1 MKIEKHK
8 KFLNE
13 TKASISIFNSQKEEL
28 VKSLEDFELD
38 VKALKEAKEIINATG
53 ILAQEEVQQVIE
65 QLVTE
70 CLQYIFGESFSF
82 KMENRIVRN
91 QPETYLYVLEN
102 GNLFSLKED
111 EAGGVLDIVSLAL
124 RIAVWAIQVNKTQNI
139 MIFDEPAKNLS
150 KDNLDSFGKMLKSLV
165 SNLMLQI
172 IMVSHE
178 KDLINLADKSFVIKR
193 ENSISKVEVLS

>member
-1 MKIEKHK
+1 MGLEIYK

-13 TKASISIFNSQKEEL
+13 TKASISIFNSQKDGW
-28 VKSLEDFELD
+28 VKSLGDLEVD

-70 CLQYIFGESFSF
+70 CLQYIFGASFSF

-124 RIAVWAIQVNKTQNI
+124 RIAIWAIQVNKTQAI
-139 MIFDEPAKNLS
+139 MIFDEPARFLS
-150 KDNLDSFGKMLKSLV
+150 KNNLFSFGKMLKEV
-165 SNLMLQI
+165 SSKLKLQMI
-172 IMVSHE
+172 LVSHE
-178 KDLINLADKSFVIKR
+178 EGIINLADSSYRVFRKNEISFVERI
-193 ENSISKVEVLS
+193 